1 MAMENFSFCFRELGI
16 KEKLSIE
23 KGENNWREVTKGAHL
38 IRCASPI
45 RGTAYEVIRRK
56 NNVSE
61 MFSAMLMAQ
70 IKEKRIGRVFVDG
83 HYGMVVET
91 IVPEEDFAEVVQIAA
106 ICALDFYDLL
116 NG

>member
-61 MFSAMLMAQ
+61 MFSAML
-70 IKEKRIGRVFVDG
+70 
-83 HYGMVVET
+83 T
-91 IVPEEDFAEVVQIAA
+91 LVPESPMVLSGAQRMYQYINV
-106 ICALDFYDLL
+106 LL
-116 NG
+116 PHLSSVARRGRHSSD